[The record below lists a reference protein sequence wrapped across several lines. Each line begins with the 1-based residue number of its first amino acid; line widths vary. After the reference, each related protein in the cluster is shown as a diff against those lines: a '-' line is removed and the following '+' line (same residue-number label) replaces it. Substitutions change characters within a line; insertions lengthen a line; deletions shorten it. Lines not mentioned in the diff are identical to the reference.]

1 MGIVTGIIDAM
12 RVQVDGLFAPGVGTG
27 IMVLSLSIIFA
38 LLAQTPLRRWNF
50 SLFLKMHQV
59 GFVLIVVFSAM
70 HGMDYTASCAALF
83 IIDCCIRGCYV
94 YVNKDNAKLAKLE
107 VL

>member
-38 LLAQTPLRRWNF
+38 LLA
-50 SLFLKMHQV
+50 
-59 GFVLIVVFSAM
+59 
-70 HGMDYTASCAALF
+70 
-83 IIDCCIRGCYV
+83 
-94 YVNKDNAKLAKLE
+94 
-107 VL
+107 